1 MSMKRIF
8 TIKFLGLL
16 ICLLL
21 ANPAMYAQGLRK
33 MNADELN
40 AFIRQSDKPMVISF
54 WATWCGSCVAEI
66 PYFIKTINE
75 KYAGK
80 VDLILVSLDIK
91 DYYPKKIE
99 AFASKKNFN
108 VPIIWLNEHN
118 ADIFCPRIDPEWTG
132 AIPSTLMVNN
142 KKQYRKFYEQGLTE
156 AQFDKYL
163 LQLLE

>member
-1 MSMKRIF
+1 MKRRFI
-8 TIKFLGLL
+8 TRLIGIFLGLL
-16 ICLLL
+16 FAHHGL
-21 ANPAMYAQGLRK
+21 YAQGLQK

-40 AFIRQSDKPMVISF
+40 NFIRQADKPVVISF
-54 WATWCGSCVAEI
+54 WATWCGSCVEEI
-66 PYFIKTINE
+66 PYFMKTIKE

-99 AFASKKNFN
+99 TFAAKKNFN

-118 ADIFCPRIDPEWTG
+118 ADIFCPRIDPSWTG

-142 KKQYRKFYEQGLTE
+142 KKQYRKFYEQGLTA
-156 AQFDKYL
+156 AQFDKFVLYL
-163 LQLLE
+163 VE